1 VRRGRKTRGLPLA
14 GQAAQLPKE
23 ANVKFITRVAMATTA
38 LALAAGPAFA
48 QQPEGTPTKDDNPGA
63 VHQPATTP
71 TQDANPGTSH
81 KLAAPGVYC
90 KEAGASKRKAEGQKK
105 SPFAECVV
113 GQAKARKGKS
123 AREACKG
130 ASKKHVKGQK
140 RTSFAT
146 CVVAAKNVSAGKKAQ
161 EESAPAQS

>member
-1 VRRGRKTRGLPLA
+1 MKLM
-14 GQAAQLPKE
+14 
-23 ANVKFITRVAMATTA
+23 TRVAMATTA

-48 QQPEGTPTKDDNPGA
+48 QQPESTPTKDDNPGTT
-63 VHQPATTP
+63 HQP
-71 TQDANPGTSH
+71 TQGSNPGTAN

-90 KEAGASKRKAEGQKK
+90 KEAGASKKKAEGQTK

-123 AREACKG
+123 PREACKD

-140 RTSFAT
+140 KTAFAT
-146 CVVAAKNVSAGKKAQ
+146 CVVAAKNVSADKKAQ
-161 EESAPAQS
+161 DESAPAES

>member
-1 VRRGRKTRGLPLA
+1 
-14 GQAAQLPKE
+14 
-23 ANVKFITRVAMATTA
+23 VKLMTRVAMATTA

-48 QQPEGTPTKDDNPGA
+48 QKPEGTPTKDS
-63 VHQPATTP
+63 H
-71 TQDANPGTSH
+71 PGTAH

-90 KEAGASKRKAEGQKK
+90 KEAGASKKKAEGQTR

-123 AREACKG
+123 ARQACKG

-140 RTSFAT
+140 KTSFAT
-146 CVVAAKNVSAGKKAQ
+146 CVVAAKNRSADKKAQ

>member
-1 VRRGRKTRGLPLA
+1 
-14 GQAAQLPKE
+14 
-23 ANVKFITRVAMATTA
+23 VKPITRIAMATTA

-48 QQPEGTPTKDDNPGA
+48 QQPETTPTRESNPGATHQPSTTPTKD
-63 VHQPATTP
+63 
-71 TQDANPGTSH
+71 ANPGSER

-90 KEAGASKRKAEGQKK
+90 KEAGASKKKAEGQKK

-123 AREACKG
+123 AREACKA

-140 RTSFAT
+140 KTSFAT
-146 CVVAAKNVSAGKKAQ
+146 CVVAAKNRSADKKAQ
-161 EESAPAQS
+161 EESAPSES

>member
-1 VRRGRKTRGLPLA
+1 MKLM
-14 GQAAQLPKE
+14 
-23 ANVKFITRVAMATTA
+23 TRVAMATTA

-63 VHQPATTP
+63 THQQ
-71 TQDANPGTSH
+71 TQGSNPGTEH

-90 KEAGASKRKAEGQKK
+90 REAGASKKKAEGQTK

-123 AREACKG
+123 AREACKD

-146 CVVAAKNVSAGKKAQ
+146 CVVAAKNVSADKQTQ
-161 EESAPAQS
+161 EESAPTAS

>member
-1 VRRGRKTRGLPLA
+1 M
-14 GQAAQLPKE
+14 
-23 ANVKFITRVAMATTA
+23 KFMTRVAMATTA

-48 QQPEGTPTKDDNPGA
+48 QQPEDNPGA
-63 VHQPATTP
+63 VHQPSTTP
-71 TQDANPGTSH
+71 TRDANPGTSH

-90 KEAGASKRKAEGQKK
+90 KEAGASKKKADGQKK

-123 AREACKG
+123 PREACKG

-146 CVVAAKNVSAGKKAQ
+146 CVVAAKNVSADKKAQ

>member
-1 VRRGRKTRGLPLA
+1 
-14 GQAAQLPKE
+14 
-23 ANVKFITRVAMATTA
+23 VKLITRVAMATTA

-48 QQPEGTPTKDDNPGA
+48 QQPESTPTQDDNPGA
-63 VHQPATTP
+63 THQP
-71 TQDANPGTSH
+71 TQGSNPGTAH

-90 KEAGASKRKAEGQKK
+90 KEAGASKKKAEGQTK

-123 AREACKG
+123 PREACKD

-140 RTSFAT
+140 KTAFAT
-146 CVVAAKNVSAGKKAQ
+146 CVVAAKNVSADKKAL
-161 EESAPAQS
+161 EESAPAES